1 MDEGRTNFGTLG
13 IAAALVAVLALIAGV
28 KAFGGSDDVPFKTL
42 EDARTMARENAT
54 WNAQHFRQTDPR
66 VTGLNFI
73 PRGDSTQMP
82 DCPQGD
88 GWASVDFVKPD
99 GSFFKVKCSTV
110 SVAVGCI
117 ESEEFKGKAYNSEE
131 NHCAPTSKV
140 PFPLPKLTQ

>member
-1 MDEGRTNFGTLG
+1 MDETRTIRVAAVLVF
-13 IAAALVAVLALIAGV
+13 AAACNGPAE
-28 KAFGGSDDVPFKTL
+28 VPFKTL
-42 EDARTMARENAT
+42 EDARTQARENAS

-66 VTGLNFI
+66 VEGLNFI

-88 GWASVDFVKPD
+88 GWASVDFVKKD

-110 SVAVGCI
+110 SVAVGCV
-117 ESEEFKGKAYNSEE
+117 EAEEFKGKSYNSEE